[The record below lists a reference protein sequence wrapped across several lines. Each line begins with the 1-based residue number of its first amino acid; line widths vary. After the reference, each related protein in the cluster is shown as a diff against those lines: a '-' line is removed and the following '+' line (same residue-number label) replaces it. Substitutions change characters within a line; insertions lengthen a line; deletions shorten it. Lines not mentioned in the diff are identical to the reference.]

1 MTSELESASV
11 KYLATPHV
19 VIPVEEGRVHVY
31 RAHGATRTFVTEIS
45 EAALADWLIID
56 YTTVKKQYD
65 LHKSNEAHR
74 HEMLATQRTERK
86 LRSVKGAKKLDPFDL
101 IKDLDL
107 EIDLEI

>member
-19 VIPVEEGRVHVY
+19 VIPVANETVHIY
-31 RAHGATRTFVTEIS
+31 RAHGATRIFVCELH
-45 EAALADWLIID
+45 EYDLAEWLRAD
-56 YTTVKKQYD
+56 FVRMKKQYD

-74 HEMLATQRTERK
+74 HATMLEMKQNTK
-86 LRSVKGAKKLDPFDL
+86 LRSVKGAAKLDPFDL